1 MVDRSLEPI
10 LVCARFAS
18 ESGRGENHIRRVLP
32 LGAAF
37 KKPRRNVRLA
47 FCVLEPGRSERS
59 LALPRFPGTS
69 RSGAR
74 AGMDHRDRFAGW
86 DGGSTAEILL
96 LCVRPA
102 ALSPR
107 PARIAHLDS
116 PSLRAGFYNFGDR
129 PAYPFFFPLWGLL
142 DAAPVE
148 AGQAVGGQQRL
159 HLARSPAPALPRRDL
174 FLFRIR

>member
-1 MVDRSLEPI
+1 
-10 LVCARFAS
+10 
-18 ESGRGENHIRRVLP
+18 
-32 LGAAF
+32 
-37 KKPRRNVRLA
+37 
-47 FCVLEPGRSERS
+47 
-59 LALPRFPGTS
+59 
-69 RSGAR
+69 
-74 AGMDHRDRFAGW
+74 MDHRDRFAGC

-148 AGQAVGGQQRL
+148 AGQTLGGKQGL
-159 HLARSPAPALPRRDL
+159 HPARSPLPTSPPARY
-174 FLFRIR
+174 FLFWIR

>member
-1 MVDRSLEPI
+1 
-10 LVCARFAS
+10 
-18 ESGRGENHIRRVLP
+18 
-32 LGAAF
+32 
-37 KKPRRNVRLA
+37 
-47 FCVLEPGRSERS
+47 
-59 LALPRFPGTS
+59 
-69 RSGAR
+69 
-74 AGMDHRDRFAGW
+74 MDHRDRFAGC

-116 PSLRAGFYNFGDR
+116 PSLRAGLYNFGDR

-159 HLARSPAPALPRRDL
+159 HLARDRKSTRLNSSH
-174 FLFRIR
+174 